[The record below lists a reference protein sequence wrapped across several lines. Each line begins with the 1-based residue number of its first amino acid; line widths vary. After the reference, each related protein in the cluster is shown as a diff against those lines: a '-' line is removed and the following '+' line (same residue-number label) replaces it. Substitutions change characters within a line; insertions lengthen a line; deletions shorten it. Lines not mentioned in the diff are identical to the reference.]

1 MVIADTQK
9 SFIFDS
15 IKKPILMLKKVAL
28 LTITLSILYGCATVP
43 VTGRK
48 QLSLVSSDEI
58 NAMAAQQYAEVIAKG
73 PLSNNAEQTEMIRR
87 VGGRIQKGVEQYM
100 KDKGASSQLAG
111 FKWEFNLIQDDKTVN
126 AWCMPGG
133 KVAFYTAILPIC
145 KDETGIAVVMG
156 HEVAHAIANHGA
168 ERMSQG
174 LVQEFGMSTLGA
186 AMGQSP
192 GVTSQIFQQA
202 VGMGSQVGMLKFSRS
217 HESEA
222 DHIGLIFMAIAGYD
236 PQQAPIFW
244 ERMSALGSGQKPPEF
259 LSTHP
264 ADKTRINDL
273 QGWMPEA
280 LGYYK
285 K

>member
-1 MVIADTQK
+1 
-9 SFIFDS
+9 
-15 IKKPILMLKKVAL
+15 MLKKIAC
-28 LTITLSILYGCATVP
+28 LSIGLSIFYGCATVP

-58 NAMAAQQYAEVIAKG
+58 NAMAAQQYKEVIAKG
-73 PLSNNAEQTEMIRR
+73 PLSNNADQTEMIRR
-87 VGGRIQKGVEQYM
+87 VGSKIQKGVEQYM
-100 KDKGASSQLAG
+100 KEKGASSQLSG

-145 KDETGIAVVMG
+145 LDETGVAVVMG
-156 HEVAHAIANHGA
+156 HEVAHAIANHGR

-174 LVQEFGMSTLGA
+174 LLQEFGMSTLGA
-186 AMGQSP
+186 AMGQNP

-222 DHIGLIFMAIAGYD
+222 DHIGLIFMAMAGYN
-236 PQQAPIFW
+236 PEQAPVFW
-244 ERMSALGSGQKPPEF
+244 ERMSKLGSGQKPPEF

-264 ADKTRINDL
+264 ADETRISDL
-273 QGWMPEA
+273 KGWMPEA